1 MKIFILDMLAS
12 LIVSLVGI
20 VYPIVTRTMLNTL
33 IPERK
38 YKMIV
43 ASGAILLGL
52 YLFRML
58 LNYFIQY
65 YGHVMGVKMQADM
78 RSEMFHKLQKL
89 PFSYYD
95 EHETGKIMSR
105 MSNDLMQ
112 VSELAH
118 HGPENIFIEQKG
130 RLFKLDKKFES
141 QRNLEDVI
149 QRIVGLAGR
158 EVNSANP
165 ICDTRL
171 PDGSRVNVVLPPIAL
186 CGPTLTI
193 RKFSKTPM
201 TIEKLIE
208 YGSITKEIAEKLEL
222 LVKAKYNIF
231 ISGGTGSGKTTFLN
245 ALSNYIPKDER
256 VITIEDSA
264 ELQIVG
270 VDNLVS
276 LETRN
281 ANAAGAG
288 QITIRDLI
296 KSSLRMRPER
306 IIVGEVRGEEALDM
320 LQAMNTGH
328 DGSISTGHAN
338 STEDMLSRLE
348 TMVLQGAAGLPLE
361 AIRQQ
366 IASAVDI
373 IIHLSRLRD
382 KSRKTMEITEVV
394 GYKDGKIILNPLYVF
409 EEDEKSTMNKV
420 SGSLNRT
427 NNVMQNDFKLK
438 LSGIKTEI

>member
-1 MKIFILDMLAS
+1 MDYEQEQQ
-12 LIVSLVGI
+12 LVNDI
-20 VYPIVTRTMLNTL
+20 KRFVTENLPL
-33 IPERK
+33 S
-38 YKMIV
+38 KMTDEELEEKVEEIV
-43 ASGAILLGL
+43 AQRLAGRYCSIEQRLSIIQQVYSSIRGFGLLDSI
-52 YLFRML
+52 M
-58 LNYFIQY
+58 NDDTITE
-65 YGHVMGVKMQADM
+65 VM
-78 RSEMFHKLQKL
+78 
-89 PFSYYD
+89 
-95 EHETGKIMSR
+95 I
-105 MSNDLMQ
+105 N
-112 VSELAH
+112 
-118 HGPENIFIEQKG
+118 GPENVFIEQNG
-130 RLFKLDKKFES
+130 RLFKLDKQFES
-141 QRNLEDVI
+141 QRRLEDVI
-149 QRIVGLAGR
+149 QRIVALAGR
-158 EVNSANP
+158 EVNQANP

-201 TIEKLIE
+201 TIEKLIA
-208 YGSITKEIAEKLEL
+208 YGSITQEIADMLEL

-231 ISGGTGSGKTTFLN
+231 IAGGTGSGKTTFLN

-264 ELQIVG
+264 ELQITG

-281 ANAAGAG
+281 ANASGAG

-306 IIVGEVRGEEALDM
+306 IVVGEVRGGEALDM

-328 DGSISTGHAN
+328 DGSLSTGHAN

-394 GYKDGKIILNPLYVF
+394 GYDNGEIILNPLYVF
-409 EEDEKSTMNKV
+409 EEDENSTLTKV
-420 SGSLNRT
+420 SGSLKRT
-427 NNVMQNDFKLK
+427 KNPMKNDYKLR
-438 LSGIKTEI
+438 LSGIKTVI

>member
-1 MKIFILDMLAS
+1 MDYEQEQQ
-12 LIVSLVGI
+12 LVNDI
-20 VYPIVTRTMLNTL
+20 KRYVTENLPL
-33 IPERK
+33 S
-38 YKMIV
+38 KMSDEELEEKVEEIV
-43 ASGAILLGL
+43 AQRIGGRYCSIEQRLSIIQQVYSSIRGFGLLDSI
-52 YLFRML
+52 M
-58 LNYFIQY
+58 NDDTITE
-65 YGHVMGVKMQADM
+65 VM
-78 RSEMFHKLQKL
+78 
-89 PFSYYD
+89 
-95 EHETGKIMSR
+95 I
-105 MSNDLMQ
+105 N
-112 VSELAH
+112 
-118 HGPENIFIEQKG
+118 GPENVFIEQNG
-130 RLFKLDKKFES
+130 RLFKLDKQFES
-141 QRNLEDVI
+141 QRRLEDVI
-149 QRIVGLAGR
+149 QRIVALAGR
-158 EVNSANP
+158 EVNQANP

-201 TIEKLIE
+201 TIEKLIS
-208 YGSITKEIAEKLEL
+208 YGSITQEIADMLEL

-231 ISGGTGSGKTTFLN
+231 IAGGTGSGKTTFLN

-264 ELQIVG
+264 ELQITG
-270 VDNLVS
+270 VENLVS

-281 ANAAGAG
+281 ANASGAG

-306 IIVGEVRGEEALDM
+306 IVVGEVRGGEALDM

-328 DGSISTGHAN
+328 DGSLSTGHAN

-394 GYKDGKIILNPLYVF
+394 GYENGRIILNPLYVF
-409 EEDEKSTMNKV
+409 EEDENSTLTKV
-420 SGSLNRT
+420 SGSLKRT
-427 NNVMQNDFKLK
+427 KNPMQNDYKLR
-438 LSGIKTEI
+438 LSGIKTVI

>member
-1 MKIFILDMLAS
+1 MDFEQEQELIAQIKKYVTENLPLSKMSDEELEEKI
-12 LIVSLVGI
+12 
-20 VYPIVTRTMLNTL
+20 
-33 IPERK
+33 EE
-38 YKMIV
+38 IV
-43 ASGAILLGL
+43 AQHIGGRYCSIEQRLDIIQQVYSSIRGFGLLDS
-52 YLFRML
+52 
-58 LNYFIQY
+58 IIKDDTITE
-65 YGHVMGVKMQADM
+65 VM
-78 RSEMFHKLQKL
+78 
-89 PFSYYD
+89 
-95 EHETGKIMSR
+95 I
-105 MSNDLMQ
+105 N
-112 VSELAH
+112 
-118 HGPENIFIEQKG
+118 GPENVFIEQNG
-130 RLFKLDKKFES
+130 RLFKLDKQFES
-141 QRNLEDVI
+141 QRRLEDVI

-158 EVNSANP
+158 EVNQANP

-186 CGPTLTI
+186 CGPTVTI

-201 TIEKLIE
+201 TIEKLIQ
-208 YGSITKEIAEKLEL
+208 YGSITREIADKLEI
-222 LVKAKYNIF
+222 LVKSKYNIF
-231 ISGGTGSGKTTFLN
+231 IAGGTGSGKTTFLN

-264 ELQIVG
+264 ELQITG
-270 VDNLVS
+270 VENLVS

-281 ANAAGAG
+281 ANASGAGA
-288 QITIRDLI
+288 ITIRDLI

-306 IIVGEVRGEEALDM
+306 IVVGEVRGGEALDM

-328 DGSISTGHAN
+328 DGSLSTGHAN

-394 GYKDGKIILNPLYVF
+394 GYENGKILLNPLYVF
-409 EEDEKSTMNKV
+409 EEDENSTLTKV

-427 NNVMQNDFKLK
+427 KNPMKNDYKLRLAGFKE
-438 LSGIKTEI
+438 EI

>member
-1 MKIFILDMLAS
+1 MDFEQEQQFVTDIKRFVSENLPLSKMSDEELEEKIEE
-12 LIVSLVGI
+12 
-20 VYPIVTRTMLNTL
+20 IVTEKIGSRYCSIEQRLNIIQQVYSSIRGFGLLDSIISDDT
-33 IPERK
+33 ITEV
-38 YKMIV
+38 MI
-43 ASGAILLGL
+43 
-52 YLFRML
+52 
-58 LNYFIQY
+58 N
-65 YGHVMGVKMQADM
+65 
-78 RSEMFHKLQKL
+78 
-89 PFSYYD
+89 
-95 EHETGKIMSR
+95 
-105 MSNDLMQ
+105 
-112 VSELAH
+112 
-118 HGPENIFIEQKG
+118 GPDNVFIEQNG
-130 RLFKLDKKFES
+130 RLFKLNKRFES
-141 QRNLEDVI
+141 QRKLEDVI

-158 EVNSANP
+158 EVNQANP

-201 TIEKLIE
+201 TIERLIA
-208 YGSITKEIAEKLEL
+208 YGSITQEIADKLEL

-264 ELQIVG
+264 ELQITG
-270 VDNLVS
+270 VENLVS

-281 ANAAGAG
+281 ANASGAG

-306 IIVGEVRGEEALDM
+306 IVVGEVRGGEALDM

-328 DGSISTGHAN
+328 DGSLSTGHAN

-348 TMVLQGAAGLPLE
+348 TMVLQGSAGLPLE

-373 IIHLSRLRD
+373 IVHLSRLRD

-394 GYKDGKIILNPLYVF
+394 GYENGKIILNPLFVF
-409 EEDEKSTMNKV
+409 EEDENSTLTRV
-420 SGSLNRT
+420 SGQLKRT
-427 NNVMQNDFKLK
+427 ENPLKNDFKLR
-438 LSGIKTEI
+438 LSGFYSEI

>member
-1 MKIFILDMLAS
+1 MDFEQEQELIAQIKKYITENLPLSKMSDEELEEKIEQVVVQQIGGRYCSIEQRLD
-12 LIVSLVGI
+12 II
-20 VYPIVTRTMLNTL
+20 QQVYSSIRGFGLLDSIIKDDTITEV
-33 IPERK
+33 
-38 YKMIV
+38 MI
-43 ASGAILLGL
+43 
-52 YLFRML
+52 
-58 LNYFIQY
+58 N
-65 YGHVMGVKMQADM
+65 
-78 RSEMFHKLQKL
+78 
-89 PFSYYD
+89 
-95 EHETGKIMSR
+95 
-105 MSNDLMQ
+105 
-112 VSELAH
+112 
-118 HGPENIFIEQKG
+118 GPDNVFIEQNG
-130 RLFKLDKKFES
+130 RLFKLDKQFES
-141 QRNLEDVI
+141 QRRLEDVI
-149 QRIVGLAGR
+149 QRIVALAGR
-158 EVNSANP
+158 EVNQANP

-186 CGPTLTI
+186 CGPTVTI

-201 TIEKLIE
+201 TIEKLIQ
-208 YGSITKEIAEKLEL
+208 YGSITQEIADKLEI
-222 LVKAKYNIF
+222 LVKSKYNIF
-231 ISGGTGSGKTTFLN
+231 IAGGTGSGKTTFLN

-270 VDNLVS
+270 VENLVS

-281 ANAAGAG
+281 ANASGAGA
-288 QITIRDLI
+288 ISIRDLI

-306 IIVGEVRGEEALDM
+306 IVVGEVRGGEALDM

-328 DGSISTGHAN
+328 DGSLSTGHAN

-394 GYKDGKIILNPLYVF
+394 GYENGKIILNPLYVF
-409 EEDEKSTMNKV
+409 EEDENSTLTKV

-427 NNVMQNDFKLK
+427 KNPMKNDYKLRLAGYK
-438 LSGIKTEI
+438 EEI

>member
-1 MKIFILDMLAS
+1 MNSEQEQNLVAEIKKYVTENLPLSKISDEELEERVEEIATQKIGNLYCSIDQRVSIVQQVYSSIRGFGLLDS
-12 LIVSLVGI
+12 IISDDSITEV
-20 VYPIVTRTMLNTL
+20 
-33 IPERK
+33 
-38 YKMIV
+38 MI
-43 ASGAILLGL
+43 
-52 YLFRML
+52 
-58 LNYFIQY
+58 N
-65 YGHVMGVKMQADM
+65 
-78 RSEMFHKLQKL
+78 
-89 PFSYYD
+89 
-95 EHETGKIMSR
+95 
-105 MSNDLMQ
+105 
-112 VSELAH
+112 
-118 HGPENIFIEQKG
+118 GPDNIFIEQNG
-130 RLFKLDKKFES
+130 HLYKLEKKFES
-141 QRNLEDVI
+141 QRRLEDVI

-158 EVNSANP
+158 EVNQANP

-186 CGPTLTI
+186 CGPTMTI

-201 TIEKLIE
+201 TIEKLIA
-208 YGSITKEIAEKLEL
+208 YGSITQEIADKLEL

-264 ELQIVG
+264 ELQITG
-270 VDNLVS
+270 IDNLVS

-281 ANAAGAG
+281 ANASGAG

-306 IIVGEVRGEEALDM
+306 IVVGEVRGGEALDM

-328 DGSISTGHAN
+328 DGSLSTGHAN
-338 STEDMLSRLE
+338 STQDMLSRLE

-394 GYKDGKIILNPLYVF
+394 GYENGNIVLNPLYVF
-409 EEDEKSTMNKV
+409 EEDENSTLEKV
-420 SGSLNRT
+420 SGRLKRT
-427 NNVMQNDFKLK
+427 KNPMKNDFKLLLAGTK
-438 LSGIKTEI
+438 IKI

>member
-1 MKIFILDMLAS
+1 MDLEREKEFVVEAKRYITEYLPLSKISDEELLEKIEEIVIQKLDGEYCPIKQKTSIVEQVYSSIRGLGILD
-12 LIVSLVGI
+12 GI
-20 VYPIVTRTMLNTL
+20 LSDDTITEV
-33 IPERK
+33 
-38 YKMIV
+38 MI
-43 ASGAILLGL
+43 
-52 YLFRML
+52 
-58 LNYFIQY
+58 N
-65 YGHVMGVKMQADM
+65 
-78 RSEMFHKLQKL
+78 
-89 PFSYYD
+89 
-95 EHETGKIMSR
+95 
-105 MSNDLMQ
+105 
-112 VSELAH
+112 
-118 HGPENIFIEQKG
+118 GPKNIFIEQNG
-130 RLFKLDKKFES
+130 RLFKLDKQFES
-141 QRNLEDVI
+141 QRNLEDII

-158 EVNSANP
+158 EVTQANP

-186 CGPTLTI
+186 CGPTITI

-208 YGSITKEIAEKLEL
+208 YGSITKEIAEKLEI

-264 ELQIVG
+264 ELQITG
-270 VDNLVS
+270 IENLVS

-281 ANAAGAG
+281 ANSSGSG
-288 QITIRDLI
+288 KITIRDLI

-306 IIVGEVRGEEALDM
+306 IVVGEVRGGEALDM

-328 DGSISTGHAN
+328 DGSLSTGHAN
-338 STEDMLSRLE
+338 STKDMLSRLE
-348 TMVLQGAAGLPLE
+348 TMVLQGAEGLPLE

-382 KSRKTMEITEVV
+382 KSRKTMEICEVV
-394 GYKDGKIILNPLYVF
+394 EYKNGEIILNPLYVF
-409 EEDEKSTMNKV
+409 EEDEKSTTDKV
-420 SGSLNRT
+420 SGTLNRT
-427 NNVMQNDFKLK
+427 KNPLINNFKLT
-438 LSGIKTEI
+438 LFGYESDF